1 MLTFTAGK
9 LVTSIAEGQRGHV
22 PILVVNPLPTDVTL
36 YKGTRVA
43 KAGPVESLMV
53 APVSESI
60 QGIAPEV
67 SPPKSI
73 MLQEMVER

>member
-1 MLTFTAGK
+1 MCWDISHLNSGGSKRSCAYPSCQPFTN
-9 LVTSIAEGQRGHV
+9 RC
-22 PILVVNPLPTDVTL
+22 TL

-43 KAGPVESLMV
+43 KAGVVESLMV

-67 SPPKSI
+67 SSQKSI